1 MVQYLFPGCVVHILL
16 GNRMTHASEA
26 LYFQIIG
33 IKDTTFWV
41 ICQDTY
47 RTMDWVGLVDG
58 G

>member
-1 MVQYLFPGCVVHILL
+1 
-16 GNRMTHASEA
+16 MTHASEA

-33 IKDTTFWV
+33 IKGTTFWV
-41 ICQDTY
+41 VCQDTY